1 MTDSIEDDLAH
12 TEMISEALRSPLDRL
27 PLVWVIYRKGTDNEA
42 NLYTARAW
50 QIAFPAP
57 IRPLEYVIRSPEID
71 ELREQF
77 REAGRTII
85 PRDPGDAP
93 EIVESWW

>member
-1 MTDSIEDDLAH
+1 MTDELIENDLARR
-12 TEMISEALRSPLDRL
+12 EIPEALRSPLDEL
-27 PLVWVIYRKGTDNEA
+27 PLLWVIYRKGTDNEA

-57 IRPLEYVIRSPEID
+57 IPLEYVIRSPEID
-71 ELREQF
+71 ELRERF
-77 REAGRTII
+77 REAGRTIVT
-85 PRDPGDAP
+85 RDPGDAP